1 MRVRKAVIA
10 AAGFG
15 TRFLPAS
22 KSVPKEM
29 LPLLDRPMIQF
40 AVEEAASA
48 GIEQIIIV
56 TSHGKEAMKAYFDR
70 TPDLERA
77 LADKGRTEQLDEMLR
92 IASLADIRYVLQDEQ
107 LGLGHAVLCAKYA
120 VGNEP
125 FAVFL
130 PDDIIISSEPAVGQ
144 LMKVFDDQR
153 AQGDR
158 QPHSVIAIQ
167 PVQYED
173 ISSYGIIDPYEND
186 PGQVRFL
193 EQGVHQVKSL
203 VEKPS
208 PGDAPSDLGIV
219 GRYILTP
226 EIFSCLERTPRGAI
240 GEIQLTDGLALLL
253 GEQAIFAYQFQGTRY
268 DVGTPLGMLKASLEL
283 ALQREDIGSDFMA
296 FLKSLID

>member
-1 MRVRKAVIA
+1 
-10 AAGFG
+10 
-15 TRFLPAS
+15 
-22 KSVPKEM
+22 M

-40 AVEEAASA
+40 AVEEAAAA
-48 GIEQIIIV
+48 GIEQVIIV
-56 TSHGKEAMKAYFDR
+56 TSHGKEAMKAYFER
-70 TPDLERA
+70 TPGLERA
-77 LADKGRTEQLDEMLR
+77 LADRGRTEQLDEMLR

-107 LGLGHAVLCAKYA
+107 LGLGHAILCAKHA

-130 PDDIIISSEPAVGQ
+130 PDDIIISAEPAVGQ
-144 LMKVFDDQR
+144 LMRVFDNQR
-153 AQGDR
+153 VQGDG

-208 PGDAPSDLGIV
+208 PDDAPSDLGIV

-253 GEQAIFAYQFQGTRY
+253 GEQAIFAYQFQGNRY
-268 DVGTPLGMLKASLEL
+268 DVGTPLGMLKASLALAFEREDLKTEL
-283 ALQREDIGSDFMA
+283 QSWITALQ
-296 FLKSLID
+296 

>member
-1 MRVRKAVIA
+1 
-10 AAGFG
+10 
-15 TRFLPAS
+15 
-22 KSVPKEM
+22 M

-40 AVEEAASA
+40 AVEEAAAA
-48 GIEQIIIV
+48 GIEQVIIV

-77 LADKGRTEQLDEMLR
+77 LADKGRTEQLDEILR
-92 IASLADIRYVLQDEQ
+92 ITSLADIRYVRQDEQ
-107 LGLGHAVLCAKYA
+107 LGLGHAILCAKHA

-144 LMKVFDDQR
+144 LMRVFDGQL

-167 PVQYED
+167 PVQHKD

-186 PGQVRFL
+186 PGQVRSL
-193 EQGVHQVKSL
+193 EQGVHQVKNL

-253 GEQAIFAYQFQGTRY
+253 REQAIFAYQFQGERY
-268 DVGTPLGMLKASLEL
+268 DVGTPLGMLKASLTL
-283 ALQREDIGSDFMA
+283 ALERED
-296 FLKSLID
+296 LKTELQSWITELQ

>member
-1 MRVRKAVIA
+1 
-10 AAGFG
+10 
-15 TRFLPAS
+15 
-22 KSVPKEM
+22 M

-40 AVEEAASA
+40 AVEEAAAA

-77 LADKGRTEQLDEMLR
+77 LAGKGRTELLDEIRR
-92 IASLADIRYVLQDEQ
+92 ITSLADIRYVRQDEQ
-107 LGLGHAVLCAKYA
+107 LGLGHAILCAKHA

-130 PDDIIISSEPAVGQ
+130 PDDIIISAEPAVGQ
-144 LMKVFDDQR
+144 LMRVFDDQR
-153 AQGDR
+153 AQGDG

-173 ISSYGIIDPYEND
+173 ISSYGIIDPCEND
-186 PGQVRFL
+186 LGQVRFL

-208 PGDAPSDLGIV
+208 PDGAPSDLGIV

-253 GEQAIFAYQFQGTRY
+253 GEQAIFAYQFQGNRY
-268 DVGTPLGMLKASLEL
+268 DVGTPLGMLKASLAL
-283 ALQREDIGSDFMA
+283 ALERED
-296 FLKSLID
+296 LKTELQSWITALQ